1 MEQKIADVIII
12 GGGPGGYTAALYSAR
27 ANLNTTVIEK
37 LSAGGQMATTNQV
50 DNYPGFEDGVNG
62 FELGEKMRQGAERFG
77 VNTVFAEVES
87 VDLNIQPKV
96 IHTSEGDFYART
108 VILATGANP
117 REMGLEEEQKLKGR
131 GIAYCATCDGMFYRN
146 KTVVVVG
153 GGNTAVAD
161 ALFLSK
167 ICNKVYLVHR
177 RDQLRASKSYMS
189 ALKQSLNIEFIWNAK
204 VSEILHDKKVTGIV
218 AEDIESGDRIK
229 VACDGV
235 FVAIGRIP
243 NTDLFK
249 GQIELDEGGYIVADE
264 TTKTNL
270 PGVFAAGD
278 VRTKPLRQ
286 IVTATADGAVASK
299 FAEEYIDMLS
309 E

>member
-1 MEQKIADVIII
+1 MEQKISDVIII

-27 ANLNTTVIEK
+27 ANLKTMVIEK
-37 LSAGGQMATTNQV
+37 LSAGGQMATTSQV
-50 DNYPGFEDGVNG
+50 DNYPGFEEGVNG

-77 VNTVFAEVES
+77 VESLFAEVES
-87 VDLNIQPKV
+87 VDLSAQPKV
-96 IHTSEGDFYART
+96 IHTSDGDYFART

-131 GIAYCATCDGMFYRN
+131 GVAYCATCDGMFYRN

-177 RDQLRASKSYMS
+177 RDRLRASKSYMS
-189 ALKQSLNIEFIWNAK
+189 ALQQSLNIEFIWNAK
-204 VSEILHDKKVTGIV
+204 VKEILHDKKVTGV
-218 AEDIESGDRIK
+218 VTEDIESGDTIK

-249 GQIELDEGGYIVADE
+249 GQLELDEGGYIVADE

-270 PGVFAAGD
+270 PGVFAVGD

>member
-1 MEQKIADVIII
+1 MEQNISDVIII

-27 ANLNTTVIEK
+27 ANLKTMVIEK
-37 LSAGGQMATTNQV
+37 LSAGGQMATTSQV
-50 DNYPGFEDGVNG
+50 DNYPGFEEGVNG

-77 VNTVFAEVES
+77 VESLFAEVES
-87 VDLNIQPKV
+87 VDLSAQPKV
-96 IHTSEGDFYART
+96 IHTSDGDYFART

-117 REMGLEEEQKLKGR
+117 WEMGLEEEQKLKGR
-131 GIAYCATCDGMFYRN
+131 GVAYCATCDGMFYRN

-177 RDQLRASKSYMS
+177 RDRLRASKSYMS
-189 ALKQSLNIEFIWNAK
+189 ALQQSLNIEFIWNAK
-204 VSEILHDKKVTGIV
+204 VKEILHDKKVTGV
-218 AEDIESGDRIK
+218 VTEDIESGDTIK

-249 GQIELDEGGYIVADE
+249 GQLELDEGGYIVADE

-270 PGVFAAGD
+270 PGVFAVGD

>member
-1 MEQKIADVIII
+1 MEQKISDVIII

-27 ANLNTTVIEK
+27 ANLKTMVIEK
-37 LSAGGQMATTNQV
+37 LSAGGQMATTSQV
-50 DNYPGFEDGVNG
+50 DNYPGFEEGVNG

-77 VNTVFAEVES
+77 VESLFAEVES
-87 VDLNIQPKV
+87 VDLSAHPKV
-96 IHTSEGDFYART
+96 IHTSDGDYFART

-131 GIAYCATCDGMFYRN
+131 GVAYCATCDGMFYRN

-177 RDQLRASKSYMS
+177 RDRLRASKSYMS
-189 ALKQSLNIEFIWNAK
+189 ALQQSLNIEFIWNAK
-204 VSEILHDKKVTGIV
+204 VKEILHDKKVTGV
-218 AEDIESGDRIK
+218 VTEDIESGDTIK

-249 GQIELDEGGYIVADE
+249 GQLELDEGGYIVADE
-264 TTKTNL
+264 TTKQICR
-270 PGVFAAGD
+270 VY
-278 VRTKPLRQ
+278 LR
-286 IVTATADGAVASK
+286 
-299 FAEEYIDMLS
+299 
-309 E
+309 

>member
-1 MEQKIADVIII
+1 MEQKISDVIII

-27 ANLNTTVIEK
+27 ANLKTVVIEK
-37 LSAGGQMATTNQV
+37 LSAGGQMATTSQV
-50 DNYPGFEDGVNG
+50 DNYPGFEEGVNG

-77 VNTVFAEVES
+77 VDSLFAEVES
-87 VDLNIQPKV
+87 VDLSAHPKV
-96 IHTSEGDFYART
+96 IHTSDGDYFART

-131 GIAYCATCDGMFYRN
+131 GVAYCATCDGMFYRN

-177 RDQLRASKSYMS
+177 RDRLRASKSYMS
-189 ALKQSLNIEFIWNAK
+189 ALQQSLNIEFIWNAK
-204 VSEILHDKKVTGIV
+204 VKEILHDKKVTGV
-218 AEDIESGDRIK
+218 VTEDIESGDTIK

-249 GQIELDEGGYIVADE
+249 GQLELDEGGYIVADE

-270 PGVFAAGD
+270 PGVFAVGD

>member
-1 MEQKIADVIII
+1 MEQKITDVIII

-27 ANLNTTVIEK
+27 ANLKTVVIEK
-37 LSAGGQMATTNQV
+37 LSAGGQMATTSQV
-50 DNYPGFEDGVNG
+50 DNYPGFEEGVNG

-77 VNTVFAEVES
+77 VETLFAEVES
-87 VDLNIQPKV
+87 VDLNAEIKV
-96 IHTSEGDFYART
+96 IHTSEGDYFART

-131 GIAYCATCDGMFYRN
+131 GVAYCATCDGMFYRN
-146 KTVVVVG
+146 KTVAVVG

-204 VSEILHDKKVTGIV
+204 VKEILHDKKVTGIV
-218 AEDIESGDRIK
+218 AEDIESGDAIK

-249 GQIELDEGGYIVADE
+249 GQIELDDGGYIVADE
-264 TTKTNL
+264 TTRTNL

>member
-37 LSAGGQMATTNQV
+37 LSAGGQMATTSQV

-131 GIAYCATCDGMFYRN
+131 GVAYCATCDGMFYRN

>member
-1 MEQKIADVIII
+1 MEQKISDVIII

-27 ANLNTTVIEK
+27 ANLKTMVIEK
-37 LSAGGQMATTNQV
+37 LSAGGQMATTSQV
-50 DNYPGFEDGVNG
+50 DNYPGFEEGVNG

-77 VNTVFAEVES
+77 VESLFAEVES
-87 VDLNIQPKV
+87 VDLSAQPKV
-96 IHTSEGDFYART
+96 IHTSDGDYFART

-131 GIAYCATCDGMFYRN
+131 GVAYCATCDGMFYRN

-204 VSEILHDKKVTGIV
+204 VREILHDKKVTGV
-218 AEDIESGDRIK
+218 VTEDIESGDTIK

-249 GQIELDEGGYIVADE
+249 GQLELDEGGYIVANE

-270 PGVFAAGD
+270 PGVFAVGD

>member
-1 MEQKIADVIII
+1 MEQKISDVIII

-27 ANLNTTVIEK
+27 ANLKTMVIEK
-37 LSAGGQMATTNQV
+37 LSAGGQMATTSQV
-50 DNYPGFEDGVNG
+50 DNYPGFEEGVNG

-77 VNTVFAEVES
+77 VESLFAEVES
-87 VDLNIQPKV
+87 VDLSAQPKV
-96 IHTSEGDFYART
+96 IHTSDGDYFART

-131 GIAYCATCDGMFYRN
+131 GVAYCATCDGMFYRN

-204 VSEILHDKKVTGIV
+204 VKEILHDKKVTGV
-218 AEDIESGDRIK
+218 VTEDIESGDTIK

-249 GQIELDEGGYIVADE
+249 GQLELDSGGYITADE

-270 PGVFAAGD
+270 PGVFAVGD

>member
-1 MEQKIADVIII
+1 MEQKILDVIII

-27 ANLNTTVIEK
+27 ANLKTLVIEK
-37 LSAGGQMATTNQV
+37 LSAGGQMATTSQV
-50 DNYPGFEDGVNG
+50 DNYPGFEEGVDGY
-62 FELGEKMRQGAERFG
+62 ELGEKMRQGAERFG
-77 VNTVFAEVES
+77 VESLFTEVES
-87 VDLNIQPKV
+87 VDLNAQPKV
-96 IHTSEGDFYART
+96 IHTSEGDLLART

-131 GIAYCATCDGMFYRN
+131 GVAYCATCDGMFYRN

-177 RDQLRASKSYMS
+177 RDQLRASKSYLS

-204 VSEILHDKKVTGIV
+204 VKEILYDQKVTGV
-218 AEDIESGDRIK
+218 VVEDTESGDNIK

-243 NTDLFK
+243 NTDMFK
-249 GQIELDEGGYIVADE
+249 GQTDLDSGGYIVADE
-264 TTKTNL
+264 TTRTNL
-270 PGVFAAGD
+270 PGVFAVGD

-299 FAEEYIDMLS
+299 FAEEYIDVLS